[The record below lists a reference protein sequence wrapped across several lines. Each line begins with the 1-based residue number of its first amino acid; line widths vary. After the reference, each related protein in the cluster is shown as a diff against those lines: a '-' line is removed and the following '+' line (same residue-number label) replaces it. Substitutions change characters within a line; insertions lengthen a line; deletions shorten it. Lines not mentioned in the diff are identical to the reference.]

1 MNKPKLV
8 FDNKHHAGY
17 TVHPYFQKEMEFV
30 TLEPIAHGPV
40 QHFSNYFF
48 KQLLSQKSIEP
59 MQNHSEIESR
69 VKVAFELKK
78 NKKSSND

>member
-8 FDNKHHAGY
+8 FDNKHQAGY
-17 TVHPYFQKEMEFV
+17 TVHPYFQKELEFV

-40 QHFSNYFF
+40 QYFSNYFF
-48 KQLLSQKSIEP
+48 NQLLSQKSIEP
-59 MQNHSEIESR
+59 MQNHAEIESR
-69 VKVAFELKK
+69 VKVAIELKK